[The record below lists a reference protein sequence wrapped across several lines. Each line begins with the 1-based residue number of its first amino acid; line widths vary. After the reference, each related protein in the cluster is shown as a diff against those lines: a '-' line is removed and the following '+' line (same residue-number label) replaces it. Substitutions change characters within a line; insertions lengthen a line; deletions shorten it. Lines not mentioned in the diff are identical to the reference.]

1 MKLIPYEVYFLSQM
15 MCYQALAESRWPFV
29 KEVL

>member
-1 MKLIPYEVYFLSQM
+1 MKLIPYEVYFLSQ

-29 KEVL
+29 KEAL